1 MNSNKEIWKDEV
13 INSLNGLQSAEPS
26 PFFVPKTIQRIRDFK
41 NDLSPEIR
49 FRFNVAALTLSFLL
63 IINILVL
70 FKSQSNKK
78 YADSKI
84 SLLNNLELYE

>member
-1 MNSNKEIWKDEV
+1 MNRNSAAAKD
-13 INSLNGLQSAEPS
+13 LAD
-26 PFFVPKTIQRIRDFK
+26 PFRDFK

-78 YADSKI
+78 YSDSKI

>member
-1 MNSNKEIWKDEV
+1 MVCNQRNLRLFLCLKLFKE
-13 INSLNGLQSAEPS
+13 
-26 PFFVPKTIQRIRDFK
+26 

-49 FRFNVAALTLSFLL
+49 VRFNVAALTLSFLL

>member
-13 INSLNGLQSAEPS
+13 INSLNDLQSAEPS

-78 YADSKI
+78 YSDSKI